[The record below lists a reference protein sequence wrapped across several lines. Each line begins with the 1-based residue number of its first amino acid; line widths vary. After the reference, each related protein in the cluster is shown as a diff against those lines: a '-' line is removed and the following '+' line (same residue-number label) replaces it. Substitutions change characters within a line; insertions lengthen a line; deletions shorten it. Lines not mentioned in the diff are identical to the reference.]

1 MAIVEVFLGAFLKVL
16 LGKMASGE
24 WLEFLCH
31 EGIHTQLSNWTN
43 PLQALLTDVED
54 KQLTDRVVNQW
65 LDDLQ
70 DLAYDLDDLV
80 DDFSTEALRHLASS
94 SKGTSTNGRVLISF
108 QLCAFVLGYPV
119 HLVIVRYPHVHFDQ
133 SWTTYL

>member
-24 WLEFLCH
+24 WLEFLRH
-31 EGIHTQLSNWTN
+31 EGIHTQLSDWTN

-94 SKGTSTNGRVLISF
+94 SKVWNFIPTCCNNFKPTSVM
-108 QLCAFVLGYPV
+108 
-119 HLVIVRYPHVHFDQ
+119 
-133 SWTTYL
+133 